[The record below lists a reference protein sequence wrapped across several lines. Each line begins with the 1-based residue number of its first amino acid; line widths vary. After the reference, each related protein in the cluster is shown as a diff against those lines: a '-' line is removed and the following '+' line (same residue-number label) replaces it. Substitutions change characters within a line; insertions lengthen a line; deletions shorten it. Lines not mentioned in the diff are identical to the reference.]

1 MSRKLV
7 LVGVFL
13 AVLPVLLVSVKAR
26 EGDPPKK
33 EAIDADGSLSDA
45 RGAKSEKLKPAN
57 DPFSAD
63 ESKRPGKPKVDLAK
77 TKPSQPDGLKTAA
90 QEVACDEAA
99 EGKIRAA
106 LASKTQ
112 IEFVETPLKDV
123 VDYLKDLHHIEIQLD
138 TSALKEAGVDE
149 STQVTK
155 NLKGISLRSALKL
168 VLDEVQLKYVVHHGV
183 LLITSTAK
191 AESDEFMQTRCYPVE
206 DLVLPEDDGCANFTS
221 LNELLTATVATKS
234 WTDNGGTGTLFGFVA
249 GNRPLLVVSQ
259 SEEVHEQIENM
270 LEKLRKAGGLKTAAQ
285 RVAAEDREGP
295 KSSNVASPQAKV
307 MRLKQRQD
315 ACPVVSGGGMGAE
328 LKEMRADAGLN
339 ENLQKR
345 IDFLNSRIAAM
356 ENLLVQTSDAGKR
369 ETLLREYSE
378 QVKALKDLFEARA
391 ALKSMSAAAQGTHRQ

>member
-1 MSRKLV
+1 MKW
-7 LVGVFL
+7 
-13 AVLPVLLVSVKAR
+13 LVST
-26 EGDPPKK
+26 
-33 EAIDADGSLSDA
+33 
-45 RGAKSEKLKPAN
+45 
-57 DPFSAD
+57 F
-63 ESKRPGKPKVDLAK
+63 
-77 TKPSQPDGLKTAA
+77 
-90 QEVACDEAA
+90 
-99 EGKIRAA
+99 AA
-106 LASKTQ
+106 LALLAAIAQAAAPATRNAPAAKTDNRPAPNSPALPSMHREGPVERKIREALAQPTQ

-123 VDYLKDLHHIEIQLD
+123 VDYLQDLHHIPIQFD
-138 TSALKEAGVDE
+138 AGALKEAGCDE

-183 LLITSTAK
+183 LLITSTVK

-206 DLVLPEDDGCANFTS
+206 DLVLPEDDGCVNFTS

-234 WTDNGGTGTLFGFVA
+234 WTDNGGTGTSFGFVA

-315 ACPVVSGGGMGAE
+315 ACPVVSGGGMGTE

-345 IDFLNSRIAAM
+345 IDFLNSRIAAT

-391 ALKSMSAAAQGTHRQ
+391 ALKSMSAAQGTHRQ